1 MRSFLLPELI
11 TNVAIPLDQHD
22 FTRLVLINKETGCT
36 IHPAPLEHARRL
48 LPNQRS
54 LLWTPKRHS
63 KPSPTKL
70 KTLLSELE
78 MLSWVLGCD
87 DRNVDEDVEILKVR
101 PATAASAAATG
112 SWPYPKLKVLHLKS
126 GLVW

>member
-1 MRSFLLPELI
+1 MTLPDWSSS
-11 TNVAIPLDQHD
+11 TRKLDAL
-22 FTRLVLINKETGCT
+22 FTPHLWSTLVVFC
-36 IHPAPLEHARRL
+36 A
-48 LPNQRS
+48 NQRS

-126 GLVW
+126 GL